1 MRRQE
6 EGEKENMM
14 TKLEKTYTTTAR
26 FMLHGGDYNPDQW
39 LDRPDILSDDIKLM
53 KLSHTN
59 TFSVGIFAWAA
70 LEPEE
75 GVYNFEW
82 LDEIFDNIHSI
93 GGKVILATP
102 SGARPAW
109 MSQKYPEV
117 LRVNASRVKQL
128 HGGRHNHCF
137 TSPVYREKTQNINTL
152 LAERYGNHPALLM
165 WHISNEY
172 GGECHCDLCQ
182 TDFRNWLKNKYSH
195 DLKALNDAWWG
206 PFWSHTFTD
215 WSQIESPSPIGENA
229 VHGLN
234 LDWRRFITDQT
245 IAFFESEIVPL
256 RRLTPDIPI
265 TTNFMADTFDL
276 IPFQGLDYS
285 KFAKHLDV
293 ISWDAYPAWHNDWD
307 TTADLAMK
315 VGFIDDLYRSL
326 KQQPFLL
333 MESTPSAV
341 NWHDVNKAK
350 RPGMHLLSSMQM
362 VAHGSDSILYFQWRK
377 SRGSSEKFHGAVVD
391 HDNSPDNRVF
401 KEVTKVGEVLEK
413 LTEVVGS
420 NRSSDVAILYDW
432 ESNWAINDAQGFGLK
447 TKRYPQTLQ
456 QHYRTFWERD
466 IPVDVITKEQDFS
479 IYKLLIVPMLYLMSE
494 ETIARLKTF
503 VANGGTLVT
512 TYITGLVNENDLTY
526 LGGWHPD
533 LQEIFGIKPL
543 ETDTFYPSDRNY
555 VTYKNQSYELKDY
568 ATVLENHSANVEGVY
583 EQDFYAN
590 TAAVTSHVFE
600 QGKAYYIGARLNDQ
614 FHRDFYDELINSL
627 SLKPVFPVKHGKGVS
642 VQVRQ
647 DKEKD
652 YIFIMNFT
660 EENQLVTIGDAAVDM
675 VTGDEISGE
684 IKLDKYEVKI
694 LSNTRNH

>member
-1 MRRQE
+1 MLKR
-6 EGEKENMM
+6 GKS
-14 TKLEKTYTTTAR
+14 YTTNAK

-39 LDRPDILSDDIKLM
+39 LDRPDILIDDIELM
-53 KLSHTN
+53 KLSHSN
-59 TFSVGIFAWAA
+59 TFSVGIFAWSA

-75 GVYNFEW
+75 GKFTFEW
-82 LDEIFDNIHSI
+82 LDEIFSNIHSI

-117 LRVNASRVKQL
+117 LRVNGSRVKQL
-128 HGGRHNHCF
+128 HGARHNHCF
-137 TSPVYREKTQNINTL
+137 TSPVYREKTQIINRL
-152 LAERYGNHPALLM
+152 LAERYGDHPALLM

-172 GGECHCDLCQ
+172 GGECHCDHCQ
-182 TDFRNWLKNKYSH
+182 NAFRGWLKEKYNH

-206 PFWSHTFTD
+206 PFWSHTFND

-234 LDWRRFITDQT
+234 LDWRRFVTDQT
-245 IAFFESEIVPL
+245 ISFFENEIVPIKEI
-256 RRLTPDIPI
+256 TPDIPI

-293 ISWDAYPAWHNDWD
+293 ISWDAYPAWHNDWES
-307 TTADLAMK
+307 TADLAMK
-315 VGFIDDLYRSL
+315 VGFINDLYRSL

-341 NWHDVNKAK
+341 NWHEVNKTK

-362 VAHGSDSILYFQWRK
+362 LAHGSDSVLYFQWRK

-391 HDNSPDNRVF
+391 HDNSPENRVF
-401 KEVTKVGEVLEK
+401 KEVAKVGETLEK
-413 LTEVVGS
+413 LSDVVGTNRTS
-420 NRSSDVAILYDW
+420 NVGILYDW
-432 ESNWAINDAQGFGLK
+432 DSNWAINDAQGYGLK

-456 QHYRTFWERD
+456 QHYRTFWEQD

-479 IYKLLIVPMLYLMSE
+479 SYKLLIVPMLYLMSE
-494 ETIARLKTF
+494 ETIARLKDF
-503 VANGGTLVT
+503 VANGGRLVT
-512 TYITGLVNENDLTY
+512 TYISGIVNEHDLTY
-526 LGGWHPD
+526 LGGWHKD
-533 LQEIFGIKPL
+533 LQEVFGINPV
-543 ETDTFYPSDRNY
+543 ETDTYYPNDKNY

-568 ATVLENHSANVEGVY
+568 ATVIDVHTAITEGVY
-583 EQDFYAN
+583 VEDFYAN
-590 TAAVTSHVFE
+590 TPAVTSHVYE
-600 QGKAYYIGARLNDQ
+600 QGKAYYIGGRLEDQ
-614 FHRDFYDELINSL
+614 FHRDFYQELIQEL
-627 SLKPVFPVKHGKGVS
+627 GLEPAFRVKHGKGVS

-647 DKEKD
+647 DQEND

-660 EENQLVTIGDAAVDM
+660 EEQQNVTLESSVTDLITGEELSGDL
-675 VTGDEISGE
+675 TLE
-684 IKLDKYEVKI
+684 KYEARIV
-694 LSNTRNH
+694 LQR